1 MFWVLGLEAC
11 GILVPRPGVRPTLPA
26 LEGKVLTI
34 GPPGKSP
41 EITVDERLKSKKGQ
55 REIGGPKNEVQNSR
69 GGMCPGRAHRTSE
82 KGLIF
87 SNF

>member
-11 GILVPRPGVRPTLPA
+11 GILVPRPGVEPTLPA

-41 EITVDERLKSKKGQ
+41 EITVDEG
-55 REIGGPKNEVQNSR
+55 
-69 GGMCPGRAHRTSE
+69 
-82 KGLIF
+82 
-87 SNF
+87 